1 MEQWLKTLRKSRLI
15 AWVTLAFFIMQPIT
29 LAAVVIVDPSNPEV
43 QVQTVNGVDVVN
55 IANPTG
61 NGLSHNKYT
70 DFNVGPN
77 GLILNNG
84 RTNTN
89 TELAG
94 MINANANLTGNSARI
109 ILNEVTSQ
117 NISHLNGMIEVGGQR
132 ADVVIANANGIVG
145 SGFGFINT
153 NRATLTTGSPMIENG
168 NLTGFDVAQ
177 GSIQVGSDGM
187 ANNGLS
193 RVDFLSRAMEINGA
207 IYASEINGIT
217 GTNQI
222 DYPTL
227 AATAYEG
234 DPLLKPQVAI
244 DVAVLGGMYAQRI
257 VLVGTEKG
265 VGVNSAGA
273 LSATGGNVTI
283 TTDGKII
290 LKDSSKVA
298 ASANITLTSEEGIAN
313 AGELT
318 AGTKVTLDS
327 AETLNQ
333 GAVFASNIQA
343 QGEKFQNS
351 GDKAI
356 LASTGNIQFAVTE
369 ELRNSDQGLVYA
381 QGNVLIGTENAPIG
395 KVVNESATISAENN
409 IVIHAGEL
417 INQRT
422 EFETKDVVTTN
433 QEVELKSGNP
443 LGLSTN
449 QLANGEYPTGTGMSN
464 IETTVIATETTT
476 TTTEVVKDSGAGV
489 IQSGNQI
496 VIQAD
501 HLRNDKSNILADK
514 SITIQAGQFENVGYE
529 LQQKTVSQDRQ
540 VVKRWVKGH
549 VYDTDEERWVA
560 SGNYESSKVIVTPGA
575 VTTTID
581 SLGTVGGLISA
592 GESLTI
598 QSDVFENKT
607 TGSLGAATR
616 SSVQE
621 LIGTPKYLTDSRYQV
636 LSDPDG
642 VYIMQTKGH
651 LGNSLGSTSSELILS
666 ELEFDLET
674 SQKRLGD
681 GLYEQEIVKSQIL
694 DLTGKPFLNTADINV
709 EYKELLKSGVLVAE
723 ELGLLGGIPLTTEQI
738 EQLDKDIVWM
748 EEREFE
754 GEKVLVPVLY
764 LAQKEDRGLR
774 TNGALLTASQVTIE
788 AQDFKNQGVLEG
800 NQLKISSDQI
810 LNDQGRILAT
820 DLQVQTDGDIVNRN
834 GEIHSKNSLNLTTV
848 GNIISETTVTQYVD
862 TRYDHQQNAA
872 TPSILSSDGSV
883 TLKAGG
889 DIHFVG
895 GGVIANENVILQAQ
909 NITSDVVKESNS
921 HVIYTGGYSR
931 GMGIFIGGNNQG
943 GYMDTNRWQ
952 NESYETGT
960 LIAAGKNVAIQ
971 TQEEIHLKAA
981 AIQANE
987 NILLYSVGNTTITA
1001 GQNTFNYSQNG
1012 YHLGAGLDKV
1022 MNNPTTTSNNHEH
1035 AKKREWNYTESSY
1048 GKDVVSPELLAG
1060 GKIQLLSE
1068 QSITL
1073 NSAQISS
1080 LEGIDVIARGDV
1092 EVLAEKEVRGGNSY
1106 EKRSKTRI
1114 WNSWSNEY
1122 AAGSHLVSD
1131 GDIRLIAGYTG
1142 DFGLN
1147 PSEPDSLL
1155 SPSTVKFQAPTYYDF
1170 EENQKGRLRIQGSA
1184 IASNKGKVSL
1194 EATKDVVIESI
1205 NLVMKTYSHS
1215 ITKSSSLLSSKRTTR
1230 TDSSEVNYSQ
1240 GSQIS
1245 GDSVEIKAGGD
1256 LTVSGS
1262 DVFATHDVDL
1272 TAGGDVNI
1280 VAAKNTSD
1288 EYHMLKVEKSGLMS
1302 GGTLAV
1308 SIGKEKEKTT
1318 EWSHDEF
1325 YTGSS
1330 VGSLLGNVNITAGS
1344 DVNVVGSD
1352 VTTLVGDINIEGENV
1367 NIASAVGQGDS
1378 HYRYEYEKTGLTIG
1392 LGGTLID
1399 PIKMAYDYSQVS
1411 KDAQTDEL
1419 RYAAGAKAVW
1429 ETRNAVQ
1436 EVGRINQAEGLLDK
1450 YNEPNSRPMTKPD
1463 FDKAKEVGA
1472 LDKDGN
1478 LKESGDPLKESISIN
1493 ISLGTQKTSAKQD
1506 TVTQT
1511 ASGSNLSAGGDIN
1524 IIARGKGDG
1533 EDNKEGGDINIVGS
1547 TISGDNVTLVAN
1559 EDVNILAA
1567 QNTQDMTGSN
1577 KSSSASVGVSV
1588 NLNGDVSF
1596 NASVSGG
1603 KGKSNGQVVENV
1615 ESTVTARDT
1624 LTIESG
1630 KDTNII
1636 GSQVAGNTVVAD
1648 IGGDLNIESLQDKDN
1663 YHEKNSNWNAGG
1675 SISATGVP
1683 SFSGGASNQKIDSEY
1698 KSVQEQAGIYAGT
1711 GGFDITVGGNTDLKG
1726 AVIDSQADAD
1736 KNKLSTDTITYS
1748 DIKNEAEWSAE
1759 TKGAN
1764 VGLGGGTADKDKG
1777 TTPNFAGSEDEES
1790 STTKSAIAPSEIE
1803 IRSDE
1808 SKEEKDKTDLSD
1820 LSREPEKANNPLDK
1834 IFDKDKILEKQ
1845 EAAALF
1851 GEIGFTLAG
1860 DLAEKMDWKEGSAEK
1875 VLLHG
1880 LIAGLM
1886 AEINGGKFGEGLTN
1900 GAINEMIIGL
1910 IANHQKDLGLTGAD
1924 TRWISALIGG
1934 AISEGMGGSFG
1945 QGAGITDSATK
1956 NNYLTHKQQV
1966 DWHNAI
1972 SLCETTEC
1980 KDELTAYYNE
1990 LDSRQTEWLISRL
2003 GLSEEDAQELRDK
2016 KGMYGSTFVDNLLEQ
2031 EFTHP
2036 SDLKVPDKVK
2046 EYQNNASEIGNGNKG
2061 PVNDIKIPPTDK
2073 ENWYMNDSD
2082 KMELYEKML
2091 QDPTFM
2097 PNGIDEQYRY
2107 IVQKQLEAAIIAEET
2122 GGRVFII
2129 YDKELTANELAYHR
2143 AITAM
2148 DASENGWLTSQHNV
2162 ELTNAVGMVVM
2173 VGELGLIFESYSVY
2187 NAWKKSGGTSTSG
2200 VSVTERSKN
2209 VEVPKWEGSGPTSG
2223 VLGVNSNSVSNKAI
2237 QNYYPNEPVEFIF
2250 DSKTGTFVVG
2260 KPNQINLVGSPHEQL
2275 ASSINAEGNSVVGG
2289 TFARGADGKIY
2300 TTENSGH
2307 FGRNWTPE
2315 IRTQFIED
2323 MRKYGLEV
2331 SHDLFK

>member
-244 DVAVLGGMYAQRI
+244 DVAALGGMYAQRI

-273 LSATGGNVTI
+273 LSATGGYITI
-283 TTDGKII
+283 TTDGKIV
-290 LKDSSKVA
+290 LQDSSQVA
-298 ASANITLTSEEGIAN
+298 ASGNITLTSEEGIVN
-313 AGELT
+313 AGKMT
-318 AGTKVTLDS
+318 AGAKVTLDS
-327 AETLNQ
+327 AETFNQ
-333 GAVFASNIQA
+333 GAVFASNIQI

-369 ELRNSDQGLVYA
+369 EFRNSDQGLIYA
-381 QGNVLIGTENAPIG
+381 QGNVLIGTADASIG

-422 EFETKDVVTTN
+422 EFETTNVVEKTQDIEIISSNLPNGSLSLAQMANGSSPSGFGKEINTTVVKVIDTTVTTT
-433 QEVELKSGNP
+433 QV
-443 LGLSTN
+443 T
-449 QLANGEYPTGTGMSN
+449 
-464 IETTVIATETTT
+464 
-476 TTTEVVKDSGAGV
+476 KDSGAGR
-489 IQSGNQI
+489 
-496 VIQAD
+496 IQAGNNLVIRAD
-501 HLRNDKSNILADK
+501 DRLNDKSELIAGKNIDEVVGHAQNIGLEIQK
-514 SITIQAGQFENVGYE
+514 STLIES
-529 LQQKTVSQDRQ
+529 KTV
-540 VVKRWVKGH
+540 KKG
-549 VYDTDEERWVA
+549 WN
-560 SGNYESSKVIVTPGA
+560 SGDNVTVMVTPQSA
-575 VTTTID
+575 VKTIEV
-581 SLGTVGGLISA
+581 LGTAGGLISA
-592 GESLTI
+592 GEAITI
-598 QSDVFENKT
+598 QGDLVESKT
-607 TGSLGAATR
+607 IGSLGEVTR
-616 SSVQE
+616 AYQQNTVGNPLANENLLPDNDFQKLDIDPGSLYLITTDPRFTNFKTFVSSDYLLAE
-621 LIGTPKYLTDSRYQV
+621 LIF
-636 LSDPDG
+636 DPA
-642 VYIMQTKGH
+642 IT
-651 LGNSLGSTSSELILS
+651 
-666 ELEFDLET
+666 
-674 SQKRLGD
+674 QKRLGD
-681 GLYEQEIVKSQIL
+681 GFYEQELIREQVTT
-694 DLTGKPFLNTADINV
+694 LTGK
-709 EYKELLKSGVLVAE
+709 
-723 ELGLLGGIPLTTEQI
+723 GLLAGYTDMNSQYQALQEVAVEVAGLLSLEAGVTLTTEQI
-738 EQLDKDIVWM
+738 GELTKDIVWL
-748 EEREFE
+748 EEREVA
-754 GEKVLVPVLY
+754 GQKVLVPVVY
-764 LAQKEDRGLR
+764 LAKKAEPALLPS
-774 TNGALLTASQVTIE
+774 GALTLGETVVIQTKELNNGGSIQGQESVLIQGENLT
-788 AQDFKNQGVLEG
+788 
-800 NQLKISSDQI
+800 
-810 LNDQGRILAT
+810 NDQGRIYGDT
-820 DLQVQTDGDIVNRN
+820 VNIESTGDIVNRN
-834 GEIHSKNSLNLTTV
+834 GEIHGEKKLTLTAE
-848 GNIISETTVTQYVD
+848 GNIVSETTAIQTM
-862 TRYDHQQNAA
+862 NAA
-872 TPSILSSDGSV
+872 YANQKNASAPSILSSTGDV
-883 TLKAGG
+883 TLKAGK
-889 DIHFVG
+889 DIQLAG
-895 GGVIANENVILQAQ
+895 GGILSDGNVILRAEEK
-909 NITSDVVKESNS
+909 IISDVVQEQQY
-921 HVIYTGGYSR
+921 HALYTGGYSR
-931 GMGIFIGGNNQG
+931 YYRYGLGTA
-943 GYMDTNRWQ
+943 YMAANKWQ
-952 NESYETGT
+952 SETIETGT
-960 LIAAGKNVAIQ
+960 FIGAGGSVSMQTKGDIA
-971 TQEEIHLKAA
+971 LKAVE
-981 AIQANE
+981 IQAEE
-987 NILLYSVGNTTITA
+987 NILLHSGGDTSITA
-1001 GQNTFNYSQNG
+1001 GKNSFSFNQTG
-1012 YHLGAGLDKV
+1012 YDVGKIEYVFKNARNKFDRALI
-1022 MNNPTTTSNNHEH
+1022 
-1035 AKKREWNYTESSY
+1035 REWYENSAGY
-1048 GKDVVSPELLAG
+1048 GQDIVSPELIAG
-1060 GKIQLLSE
+1060 GKIQILSE
-1068 QSITL
+1068 NSVTL
-1073 NSAQISS
+1073 ESAQLSS
-1080 LEGIDVIARGDV
+1080 LEGIDVIGRGDV
-1092 EVLAEKEVRGGNSY
+1092 SILAAKVTRGGNSF
-1106 EKRSKTRI
+1106 ERRSESRN
-1114 WNSWSNEY
+1114 WQSYYSEY

-1147 PSEPDSLL
+1147 PSDPDSLL

-1184 IASNKGKVSL
+1184 VASNKGKVSL

-1205 NLVMKTYSHS
+1205 NLVMKTYYHS
-1215 ITKSSSLLSSKRTTR
+1215 ISKSSGFLSSKKKTR
-1230 TDSSEVNYSQ
+1230 TDITELNYSE

-1262 DVFATHDVDL
+1262 DVFATNDVNL

-1352 VTTLVGDINIEGENV
+1352 VTTLVGDINIEGDNV
-1367 NIASAVGQGDS
+1367 NIVSAVGQGDS

-1411 KDAQTDEL
+1411 KNAQTDEL
-1419 RYAAGAKAVW
+1419 RYAAGAKSVW
-1429 ETRNAVQ
+1429 EARNGILELNKLGDAKHLASINANIDAKNAEALAENPNAVLQ
-1436 EVGRINQAEGLLDK
+1436 EHK
-1450 YNEPNSRPMTKPD
+1450 T
-1463 FDKAKEVGA
+1463 
-1472 LDKDGN
+1472 
-1478 LKESGDPLKESISIN
+1478 SGDLLKESISIN

-1506 TVTQT
+1506 TITQT
-1511 ASGSNLSAGGDIN
+1511 VLGSNLSAGGDIN

-1698 KSVQEQAGIYAGT
+1698 KSVNEQAGIYAGT

-1726 AVIDSQADAD
+1726 AVIDSKADAD

-1748 DIKNEAEWSAE
+1748 DIKNEAEWNAE

-1764 VGLGGGTADKDKG
+1764 YQKGDGVANKDKG
-1777 TTPNFAGSEDEES
+1777 LTPDFAGSKGEDDS
-1790 STTKSAIAPSEIE
+1790 ITKSAIAPGEIE

-1808 SKEEKDKTDLSD
+1808 GKADKDKTDLAD
-1820 LSREPEKANNPLDK
+1820 LSRDPDKANNPLDK

-1845 EAAALF
+1845 QAAALF
-1851 GEIGFTLAG
+1851 GEIAFTLVG
-1860 DLAEKMDWKEGSAEK
+1860 DLASNNKWAVDDPRRAI
-1875 VLLHG
+1875 LHG
-1880 LIAGLM
+1880 LISGLM
-1886 AEINGGKFGEGLTN
+1886 AEINGGKFGDGLTV
-1900 GAINEMIIGL
+1900 GAINELVVGQILDTAIKHKL
-1910 IANHQKDLGLTGAD
+1910 KTGED
-1924 TRWISALIGG
+1924 ILLDGELQWISTILGS
-1934 AISEGMGGSFG
+1934 AINGG
-1945 QGAGITDSATK
+1945 QGAGIAGSGTKYNADNNHPVSFPISEKYLELMLGNISDEDAAILVQMYDGKMFDFGSATTTK
-1956 NNYLTHKQQV
+1956 EMVESSYWQIQNAKS
-1966 DWHNAI
+1966 NAI
-1972 SLCETTEC
+1972 VTE
-1980 KDELTAYYNE
+1980 DQLQAATLRMSPTELAMSAAAPFAINGGVIILAEGIPIFIAAGSSAYQA
-1990 LDSRQTEWLISRL
+1990 LQRL
-2003 GLSEEDAQELRDK
+2003 ATQVGVLANPSMSKAIEDAKNSGYTYANR
-2016 KGMYGSTFVDNLLEQ
+2016 
-2031 EFTHP
+2031 
-2036 SDLKVPDKVK
+2036 
-2046 EYQNNASEIGNGNKG
+2046 GNGVLTG
-2061 PVNDIKIPPTDK
+2061 
-2073 ENWYMNDSD
+2073 
-2082 KMELYEKML
+2082 
-2091 QDPTFM
+2091 
-2097 PNGIDEQYRY
+2097 
-2107 IVQKQLEAAIIAEET
+2107 
-2122 GGRVFII
+2122 GGRVPANLVEETAIRQVASNPTIGDPII
-2129 YDKELTANELAYHR
+2129 KQLGDPRWQDGWVKMAQEVNGVVIHYLYNPVLR
-2143 AITAM
+2143 AI
-2148 DASENGWLTSQHNV
+2148 DDLK
-2162 ELTNAVGMVVM
+2162 
-2173 VGELGLIFESYSVY
+2173 I
-2187 NAWKKSGGTSTSG
+2187 
-2200 VSVTERSKN
+2200 
-2209 VEVPKWEGSGPTSG
+2209 
-2223 VLGVNSNSVSNKAI
+2223 VN
-2237 QNYYPNEPVEFIF
+2237 
-2250 DSKTGTFVVG
+2250 
-2260 KPNQINLVGSPHEQL
+2260 
-2275 ASSINAEGNSVVGG
+2275 
-2289 TFARGADGKIY
+2289 
-2300 TTENSGH
+2300 
-2307 FGRNWTPE
+2307 
-2315 IRTQFIED
+2315 
-2323 MRKYGLEV
+2323 
-2331 SHDLFK
+2331 